1 MTVKKKR
8 LLSRLPSLPTIAVE
22 ILRVF
27 GDPNAPMQKIADL
40 VQADPALASKILK
53 AANSS
58 RFGLPREVSNLQQ
71 ALALMGKAKITPLVL
86 SFSLASESVEDGQQA
101 ELFKSYWLR
110 SFIQATAGEV
120 LGSRTDRS
128 FAAECFTL
136 NLLAGIGQLGLLK
149 QETESYLECLEQ
161 AKKGEVQL
169 ADAERERFGVTH
181 GELSVDMLEESGL
194 PQRFVDAARLV
205 AGPDASFEAC
215 EGAQELADVAC
226 TAEALARYLCDDDR
240 GVALVVLQEKLA
252 DDDLALEALTAEVR
266 GRLDESASLFDI
278 DPSSIPEPEDLL
290 EEALEQLSEFTE
302 MINDESTSKVPAEL
316 MAENGRLKQ
325 QVESLVIQTST
336 DALTGVANRAYF
348 DRRLDELNQHCLRHN
363 IVYGIAA
370 IDIDHFK
377 QVNDTYGHQTGDAVL
392 KKVAAALQTATRS
405 NETLARYGGEE
416 FAVLMEDVTPEGMQI
431 VGERLRTSV
440 ENMEIEHGG
449 RKLAITISVGVSAG
463 APTNDEF
470 HVTLFGNADAALY
483 KAKQGGR
490 NRVVVSHRLVGQRSA
505 SVSESG
511 AAGASIVDQQTAS
524 ETAAS
529 T

>member
-1 MTVKKKR
+1 MSVKKKR

-27 GDPNAPMQKIADL
+27 GDPDAPMQKIADL

-86 SFSLASESVEDGQQA
+86 SFSLASEAVEDGEQA
-101 ELFKSYWLR
+101 ALFKSYWLR
-110 SFIQATAGEV
+110 SYIQATAGEV
-120 LGSRTDRS
+120 LGSRTNAG
-128 FAAECFTL
+128 FAADCFTL

-149 QETESYLECLEQ
+149 QETDAYLQCLEL
-161 AKKGEVQL
+161 ANRGEMSL
-169 ADAERERFGVTH
+169 TEAERKHFGVSH
-181 GELSVDMLEESGL
+181 SELSVTMLEESGL
-194 PQRFVDAARLV
+194 PQRFVDAIRLV
-205 AGPDASFEAC
+205 AGSEPEFEGC
-215 EGAQELADVAC
+215 DDSRELANIAA

-240 GVALVVLQEKLA
+240 GVALVVLQERLQEADLSLEELTGQVRAKLA
-252 DDDLALEALTAEVR
+252 
-266 GRLDESASLFDI
+266 ESDSLFNI
-278 DPSSIPEPEDLL
+278 DPSTIPEPEDLL

-302 MINDESTSKVPAEL
+302 MMNEASSAQVPAEL
-316 MAENGRLKQ
+316 VAENGRLKQ
-325 QVESLVIQTST
+325 QVQSLVIQTST

-377 QVNDTYGHQTGDAVL
+377 QVNDTHGHQAGDAVL
-392 KKVAAALQTATRS
+392 KKVAEALQTATRS

-416 FAVLMEDVTPEGMQI
+416 FAVLMEDVTPQGMHI
-431 VGERLRTSV
+431 VGERLRAAV
-440 ENMEIEHGG
+440 ESLEVCHGEV
-449 RKLAITISVGVSAG
+449 RIPVTVSVGVASG
-463 APTNDEF
+463 APTNGDF
-470 HVTLFGNADAALY
+470 HITLYANADAALY

-490 NRVVVSHRLVGQRSA
+490 NRVVVSDRLTTDPNASGQPASA
-505 SVSESG
+505 
-511 AAGASIVDQQTAS
+511 
-524 ETAAS
+524 
-529 T
+529 